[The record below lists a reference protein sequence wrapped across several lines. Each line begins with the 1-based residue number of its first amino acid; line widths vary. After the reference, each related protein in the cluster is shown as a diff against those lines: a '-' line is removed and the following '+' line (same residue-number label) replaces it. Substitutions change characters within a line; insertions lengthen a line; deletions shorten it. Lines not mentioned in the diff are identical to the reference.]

1 MKVTFKQVRQLA
13 LTFTFR
19 FLPELG
25 STLMFTSYQ
34 ACFQM
39 TFNSL
44 HWGGGGCGGGH
55 LLQAGGSLGLRRPHV
70 DAVPDLCIVLKQ

>member
-13 LTFTFR
+13 LTFTFYFSL
-19 FLPELG
+19 FLPELS

-44 HWGGGGCGGGH
+44 
-55 LLQAGGSLGLRRPHV
+55 R
-70 DAVPDLCIVLKQ
+70 